1 MTTASP
7 PGRIFYGW
15 WIVLGCG
22 IMAVVG
28 WSLAIFGMGVYIHVL
43 SEQRGLSIGF
53 ISTAVTFSFLVNAAC
68 LTSVGTLTAR
78 LGAKPAILIG
88 AAAMAIALAG
98 LGYLDQAW
106 AIFLMFAILGVG
118 RACLSA
124 TTIST
129 TLAPWFERHQGR
141 AVSTALLGASVGGMI
156 ATPLLLGG
164 IALYGVTSAFI
175 FAGAISAIVLLPVAL
190 WIVKRTPQEISLL
203 PDGAPATSAASV
215 EQPAMWTLKGA
226 MATRHVRTQLAAF
239 ALAQAAQVGFLSHH
253 VSIVAPHLG
262 EAGASLAVS
271 TAALAAFGG
280 RIALARF
287 ADKVDLRL
295 LTGAVMLVA
304 AFSLAYLGVSSS
316 RFSLL
321 LASAMYGLTIGNLTT
336 LAPLLARREIGA
348 RSFGR
353 VFGFISA
360 VTAFATAFGPAAYGL
375 LRDTFESYGPP
386 LMIAAAVNLV
396 AACVIVWGGR
406 RPLRAPG

>member
-7 PGRIFYGW
+7 PSKIFYGW

-68 LTSVGTLTAR
+68 LTSLGTLTAR
-78 LGAKPAILIG
+78 FGARPAILIG
-88 AAAMAIALAG
+88 ATAMAIALAG
-98 LGYLDQAW
+98 LGYFSTAW
-106 AIFLMFAILGVG
+106 AIFLMFAFLGVG

-141 AVSTALLGASVGGMI
+141 AVSTALLGASVGGML

-164 IALYGVTSAFI
+164 IALYGVTPAFVL
-175 FAGAISAIVLLPVAL
+175 AGIISAALLLPVAL
-190 WIVKRTPQEISLL
+190 WVRRTPLEIGLL
-203 PDGAPATSAASV
+203 PDGAPATSTASV
-215 EQPAMWTLKGA
+215 GQPAMWTLKGA
-226 MATRHVRTQLAAF
+226 LATRHVRTQLVAF
-239 ALAQAAQVGFLSHH
+239 ALAQSAQVGFLSHH

-262 EAGASLAVS
+262 DAGASLAVS
-271 TAALAAFGG
+271 IAAMAAFGG

-295 LTGAVMLVA
+295 LTGVVMLVA
-304 AFSLAYLGVSSS
+304 GFSLAYLGVSSS

-386 LMIAAAVNLV
+386 LTIAAAVNLV

-406 RPLRAPG
+406 RPLPAPE

>member
-1 MTTASP
+1 MTTVSP
-7 PGRIFYGW
+7 PTKIFYGW

-43 SEQRGLSIGF
+43 SEQRGVSIGF

-78 LGAKPAILIG
+78 FGARPAILIG

-98 LGYLDQAW
+98 LGYFSQAW
-106 AIFLMFAILGVG
+106 AIFLMFAFLGVG

-164 IALYGVTSAFI
+164 IALYGVTPAFVLAGLVSA
-175 FAGAISAIVLLPVAL
+175 ALLLPVAL
-190 WIVKRTPQEISLL
+190 WVRRTPQEIGLL
-203 PDGAPATSAASV
+203 PDGAPAASTASV
-215 EQPAMWTLKGA
+215 GQPAMWTLKGA
-226 MATRHVRTQLAAF
+226 LATHHIRTQLVAF
-239 ALAQAAQVGFLSHH
+239 ALAQSAQVGFLSHH

-262 EAGASLAVS
+262 DAGASLAVS

-287 ADKVDLRL
+287 ADKVDLRI
-295 LTGAVMLVA
+295 LTGVVMLVA
-304 AFSLAYLGVSSS
+304 GLSLAYLGVSSS

-406 RPLRAPG
+406 RPLPAPE

>member
-7 PGRIFYGW
+7 PSRIFYGW

-78 LGAKPAILIG
+78 FGARPAILIG

-98 LGYLDQAW
+98 LGYFSQAW
-106 AIFLMFAILGVG
+106 AIFLMFAFLGVG

-164 IALYGVTSAFI
+164 IALYGVTPAFVL
-175 FAGAISAIVLLPVAL
+175 AGAISAALLLPVAL
-190 WIVKRTPQEISLL
+190 WVRRTPQEIGLL
-203 PDGAPATSAASV
+203 PDGAPATSTASV
-215 EQPAMWTLKGA
+215 GQPAMWTLKGA
-226 MATRHVRTQLAAF
+226 MATRHVRTQLVAF

-295 LTGAVMLVA
+295 LTGVVMLVA
-304 AFSLAYLGVSSS
+304 GLSLAYLGVSSS

-386 LMIAAAVNLV
+386 LLIAAAVNLI

-406 RPLRAPG
+406 RPLPEPE

>member
-7 PGRIFYGW
+7 ARRIFYGW

-43 SEQRGLSIGF
+43 SEQRGLSIGL

-68 LTSVGTLTAR
+68 LTSAGTVTAR
-78 LGAKPAILIG
+78 LGARPVILTG

-98 LGYLDQAW
+98 LGYFSQAW
-106 AIFLMFAILGVG
+106 AIFLMFAVLGVG

-129 TLAPWFERHQGR
+129 TLAPWFERYQGR

-164 IALYGVTSAFI
+164 IALYGVTAAFVL
-175 FAGAISAIVLLPVAL
+175 AGAISAVLLLPVAL
-190 WIVKRTPQEISLL
+190 WVIKRTPQELGLL
-203 PDGAPATSAASV
+203 PDGGAATSKV
-215 EQPAMWTLKGA
+215 TIEQAKWTLKGA
-226 MATRHVRTQLAAF
+226 MATRHLRTQLLGF
-239 ALAQAAQVGFLSHH
+239 ALAQSAQVGFLSHH
-253 VSIVAPHLG
+253 VSIVAPFLG
-262 EAGASLAVS
+262 ESRASIAVS
-271 TAALAAFGG
+271 IAAMAAFGG

-295 LTGAVMLVA
+295 LTGAVMLLA
-304 AFSLAYLGVSSS
+304 AVSLAYLGLSSS

-336 LAPLLARREIGA
+336 LAPLLGRREIGA
-348 RSFGR
+348 RSFGL

-360 VTAFATAFGPAAYGL
+360 VTAIATAFGPAAYGL
-375 LRDTFESYGPP
+375 LRDMFESYAPP
-386 LMIAAAVNLV
+386 LMVAAAVNLV
-396 AACVIVWGGR
+396 AAFVIVWGGR
-406 RPLRAPG
+406 KPLPSPK

>member
-7 PGRIFYGW
+7 ASRIFYGW

-43 SEQRGLSIGF
+43 SEQRGLSIGL

-68 LTSVGTLTAR
+68 LTSAGTVTAR
-78 LGAKPAILIG
+78 HGAKPVILTG

-98 LGYLDQAW
+98 LGYFSQAW
-106 AIFLMFAILGVG
+106 AIFLMFAVLGVG

-164 IALYGVTSAFI
+164 IALYGVTPAFAL
-175 FAGAISAIVLLPVAL
+175 AGAISAILLLPVV
-190 WIVKRTPQEISLL
+190 WIVKRTPQELGLL
-203 PDGAPATSAASV
+203 PDGGAATSTVAI
-215 EQPAMWTLKGA
+215 EQGRWTLRGA
-226 MATRHVRTQLAAF
+226 MATRHFRTQLFAF
-239 ALAQAAQVGFLSHH
+239 ALAQSAQVGFLSHH
-253 VSIVAPHLG
+253 VSIVAPFLG
-262 EAGASLAVS
+262 EAGASIAVS
-271 TAALAAFGG
+271 LAALAAFGG

-287 ADKVDLRL
+287 ADKLDLRL
-295 LTGAVMLVA
+295 LTGCVMLVA
-304 AFSLAYLGVSSS
+304 AFALAYLGLSSS
-316 RFSLL
+316 RLSLL

-348 RSFGR
+348 LSFGL

-375 LRDTFESYGPP
+375 LRDRFDSYGPP
-386 LMIAAAVNLV
+386 LLAAAAVNLI
-396 AACVIVWGGR
+396 AAIIIVWGGR
-406 RPLRAPG
+406 KQLPSPR

>member
-7 PGRIFYGW
+7 ASRIFYGW

-22 IMAVVG
+22 IVAVVG

-68 LTSVGTLTAR
+68 LTSVGTVTAR
-78 LGAKPAILIG
+78 FGARPAVLIG

-98 LGYLDQAW
+98 LGYFSDARAL
-106 AIFLMFAILGVG
+106 FLMFAFLGVG

-124 TTIST
+124 MTIST

-164 IALYGVTSAFI
+164 IALYGVTSTFA
-175 FAGAISAIVLLPVAL
+175 FAGVISAILLLPVAF
-190 WIVKRTPQEISLL
+190 WIIKRTPQELGLL
-203 PDGAPATSAASV
+203 PDGAPATSTVKV
-215 EQPAMWTLKGA
+215 EQQAAWTLRGA
-226 MATRHVRTQLAAF
+226 MATRHFRTQLAAF

-271 TAALAAFGG
+271 MAALAAFGG
-280 RIALARF
+280 RIASR
-287 ADKVDLRL
+287 
-295 LTGAVMLVA
+295 AVCGQGRPSGFDRRRHV
-304 AFSLAYLGVSSS
+304 G
-316 RFSLL
+316 R
-321 LASAMYGLTIGNLTT
+321 G
-336 LAPLLARREIGA
+336 LLARLSRRVVEPIFPVIGERHVWPDDRQPDDIGA
-348 RSFGR
+348 
-353 VFGFISA
+353 
-360 VTAFATAFGPAAYGL
+360 AA
-375 LRDTFESYGPP
+375 RTP
-386 LMIAAAVNLV
+386 
-396 AACVIVWGGR
+396 
-406 RPLRAPG
+406 